1 MVLPPANVQY
11 YKVEKANTPCRGCL
25 LFLDSFNHTMTMRE
39 VTRALYGENRGNFVG
54 KRGKID

>member
-1 MVLPPANVQY
+1 MVLPPVNIQY
-11 YKVEKANTPCRGCL
+11 YRAEKQAPRSGYL

-39 VTRALYGENRGNFVG
+39 VTRALYGENRGKFVG